1 MLSFWLSNTCHFL
14 NCLKQYSGEEVGT
27 PAAPCSVLTAS
38 LRPPCGPELAGVIR
52 NQTAQPRNILCS
64 NWPPGFLLPQET
76 SFTSPAKWR
85 SQAKRLPE
93 GGLDPGHDT
102 KPQCPWLSNY
112 MRWILP
118 WWSTGWDFIFQG
130 EGVGWIPGWG
140 AEIPHAL
147 QSKKKTKHK
156 TEVML

>member
-1 MLSFWLSNTCHFL
+1 MVKSHQLEKQVRYVCSWLRTITKSNFVFSWFFFKEHLEDFEMLSFWLSNTCHFL

-64 NWPPGFLLPQET
+64 SWPPGFLLPQET
-76 SFTSPAKWR
+76 SFTSPAEWR

-102 KPQCPWLSNY
+102 KPQCP
-112 MRWILP
+112 
-118 WWSTGWDFIFQG
+118 
-130 EGVGWIPGWG
+130 
-140 AEIPHAL
+140 
-147 QSKKKTKHK
+147 
-156 TEVML
+156 